1 MSRRPLAVSHSTSFT
16 SARLSISFRFR
27 CEKQFAP
34 ALPETRALLS
44 EVTARCVSRISPR
57 TEPLRGC
64 RVHRRFGVLWC
75 ATSIPAE
82 IMSRTTYFMPSMS
95 FIEQHLQATALPSPS
110 AAKPPLPSS
119 ASRPHAA
126 RGEPH
131 TPVGSG
137 REMAAPGDGADH
149 SGNMASVRVASMAA
163 LQSDA
168 ALVQIEERMERLSLY
183 VGTMHSRIVGL
194 ERQLLRLHERLSQQE
209 QGSGAIE
216 PALGGRLA
224 PSAWF
229 RLADDDGDAVDA
241 DAPVDVLS
249 CVPASASPTSA
260 SLRAGDGSPST
271 ARGERTSVGKANG
284 ATPTAH
290 LSE

>member
-1 MSRRPLAVSHSTSFT
+1 M
-16 SARLSISFRFR
+16 
-27 CEKQFAP
+27 
-34 ALPETRALLS
+34 LS

-57 TEPLRGC
+57 TKPLCGR
-64 RVHRRFGVLWC
+64 RVHHHFGVLWC
-75 ATSIPAE
+75 TTSPPPPG

-95 FIEQHLQATALPSPS
+95 FIEQHLQATALAPPAIRSPPS

-131 TPVGSG
+131 TPAGSG
-137 REMAAPGDGADH
+137 REMAALDEGADH
-149 SGNMASVRVASMAA
+149 SGNMASVRVASMAE

-168 ALVQIEERMERLSLY
+168 ALVQIEERMERLSLC
-183 VGTMHSRIVGL
+183 VGTIHSRMVGL
-194 ERQLLRLHERLSQQE
+194 ERQLLRLYERLSQQE
-209 QGSGAIE
+209 HGAGAIE
-216 PALGGRLA
+216 PVLSDRLA

-229 RLADDDGDAVDA
+229 RLADDDAADA

-249 CVPASASPTSA
+249 CPPASASPTSA
-260 SLRAGDGSPST
+260 SLRVRDGSPST
-271 ARGERTSVGKANG
+271 ARGERASVGEASG

-290 LSE
+290 LPQ